1 VSHESST
8 CTQSRSRTRHR
19 RDARIGDDI
28 APSSFHSARND
39 ATRAAARP
47 AARVETRR
55 GSRLDSTVRTGDRRR
70 AAARVVVVGPVRR
83 VESRCARSRLDAR
96 ATACARAHPSRS
108 GDRPRC
114 LISAFSRPRD
124 GNLTSAFSRPR
135 DGTSCQPSRRR
146 RRGILTPSWVNS
158 VIEVYTSILSSCNFN
173 FEHLLP
179 SIDAFFSLVQARM
192 GVFVSSV

>member
-1 VSHESST
+1 MSHESST

-19 RDARIGDDI
+19 RDARIGDDT

-39 ATRAAARP
+39 GTRRDARP

-70 AAARVVVVGPVRR
+70 ATRRGVVVGPVRR

-96 ATACARAHPSRS
+96 GGTRAHPSRS

-124 GNLTSAFSRPR
+124 GTSR
-135 DGTSCQPSRRR
+135 QPSRRR

>member
-19 RDARIGDDI
+19 RDARIGDDT
-28 APSSFHSARND
+28 APSSFHPARLMPT
-39 ATRAAARP
+39 TRAAAR
-47 AARVETRR
+47 ARASRRGADRDSTRR
-55 GSRLDSTVRTGDRRR
+55 SGRGIGGARRR
-70 AAARVVVVGPVRR
+70 ASSSSSVRSVASSRDARGHVSTR
-83 VESRCARSRLDAR
+83 ARPRGRARIPRGVATVLDASFQ
-96 ATACARAHPSRS
+96 PSR
-108 GDRPRC
+108 D
-114 LISAFSRPRD
+114 RD
-124 GNLTSAFSRPR
+124 GTSCQPSRRR

-146 RRGILTPSWVNS
+146 RRGILTLSWVNS

>member
-1 VSHESST
+1 MSHESST

-70 AAARVVVVGPVRR
+70 AAARVVVVVGPVRR

-108 GDRPRC
+108 GGRPRC

-124 GNLTSAFSRPR
+124 GNLMSAFSRPR
-135 DGTSCQPSRRR
+135 DGTSRQPSRRR
-146 RRGILTPSWVNS
+146 RRGILTLSWVNS
-158 VIEVYTSILSSCNFN
+158 VIEVYTSILSSCNF
-173 FEHLLP
+173 EH
-179 SIDAFFSLVQARM
+179 VEHAR
-192 GVFVSSV
+192 GTEIETWQLQLFV